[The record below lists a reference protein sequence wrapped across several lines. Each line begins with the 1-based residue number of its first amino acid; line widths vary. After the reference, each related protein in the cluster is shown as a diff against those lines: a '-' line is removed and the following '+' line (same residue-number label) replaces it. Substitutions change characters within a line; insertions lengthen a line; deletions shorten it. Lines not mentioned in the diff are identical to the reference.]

1 MRKLSCL
8 AIFVLI
14 AFSSFA
20 QGSNA
25 SAVEMADTLRSNG
38 KIYTVVAVCLTILF
52 GLFIYLFTLERR
64 LAKWEKNNA
73 Q

>member
-1 MRKLSCL
+1 MRKLSF
-8 AIFVLI
+8 IVVLI
-14 AFSSFA
+14 LIGFNSFA
-20 QGSNA
+20 QGANA
-25 SAVEMADTLRSNG
+25 SAVEMADTMRSNG

-52 GLFIYLFTLERR
+52 GLFVYLFTLERR